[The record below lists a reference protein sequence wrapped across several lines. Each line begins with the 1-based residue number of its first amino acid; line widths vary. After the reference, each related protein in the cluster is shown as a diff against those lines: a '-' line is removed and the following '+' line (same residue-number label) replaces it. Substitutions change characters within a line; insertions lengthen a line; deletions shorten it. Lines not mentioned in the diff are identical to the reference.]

1 MYIKKILTCLI
12 FLMLLIKFQVAE
24 ADEYLD
30 VNNIVNPSTSL
41 TSYLGILEDSSQQL
55 TLVDIQTAFFKTN
68 LSPNKPINLKFT
80 SSAYW
85 LRLIIKNSSNRPID
99 KIIELNYPLLKSV
112 DFYWQIDQ
120 QNHQTIHT
128 GYAQP
133 YENRAYESTI
143 FAFPLQISAH
153 SQNVI
158 YIRCATPNAMFIDAI
173 LWEPSAFQKKEL
185 GTYGFQTFFFGIL
198 ISIFLFTLGLA
209 IATKDIEYYSY
220 LSMIFFMALSF
231 IVSRGLGATYVWPH
245 TPWLTERGLLIF
257 ASLFFVSQL
266 LFIYRVLKLQQLM
279 PRLGLIAKGL
289 MTLNLIMPMLVSY
302 SIKWFVLANILIALT
317 TTFVLIVLVI
327 ACLKKQRDAY
337 FLSLGFSLLIIGI
350 IIRQLHVVGLI
361 ETNYYSLNGLQF
373 GSAFGLL
380 VFTFYLTDRFRHLHQ
395 ENEIS
400 NVSLKKSRLKLAA
413 EIEAHSASVNLQ
425 IALKTQAEKLRT
437 ILELSPDGIGMSDLE
452 GIITFVSDKSMSM
465 WGYTKE
471 EFLGKSIFNVID
483 VSSHE
488 TLTNMIAQLL
498 TGISLGAVVYNM
510 VRKDGS
516 HFICEVNSSLLYD
529 IENKPTHILFVQRD
543 VTERI
548 KLTTELELAKEKADQ
563 ANLAKSV
570 FVSHMS
576 HELRTPLNVILGYS
590 ELLQMDSLITTE
602 QLDFVKKISKGA
614 NHLLQLI
621 NQMLDLSKIESGHI
635 GLTLRP
641 ENISTIIDDCLVL
654 TRPLAQKKAIKLR
667 YQHKFDIVSLC
678 DRTQLVQLLLNL
690 IANAIKYN
698 VNQGTVD
705 ISVELNDSNT
715 YTIHIIDSGIGM
727 HPSRLTK
734 VFDPYVRLTTT
745 EDIEGT
751 GLGLSIVQKLVK
763 LMDGTLG
770 VKSEQGLGSHFWIT
784 LPLMTDVDEPI
795 ASAIALPRTEKSTYQ
810 VPESSCQYQV
820 LYVDDDASN
829 LTLTANMF
837 RAFSHLNLVT
847 VQDSTLAIAQA
858 LLQCPD
864 VILLDINMPEMDG
877 YQVLKAMQAND
888 VLKTIPVIALSA
900 NSMVEDI
907 ERGRVAGFSH
917 FLSKPVDQTV
927 LIQTIDQVLSLTG
940 EV

>member
-1 MYIKKILTCLI
+1 
-12 FLMLLIKFQVAE
+12 MLLTNLQFVE

-41 TSYLGILEDSSQQL
+41 TSYLGILEDTSQQL
-55 TLVDIQTAFFKTN
+55 TLADIQTANFKTN
-68 LSPNKPINLKFT
+68 LSPKESINLKFT

-99 KIIELNYPLLKSV
+99 KIIELNYPLLHNV

-133 YENRAYESTI
+133 YENRAYKSTV
-143 FAFPLQISAH
+143 FAFPLQLLAH

-158 YIRCATPNAMFIDAI
+158 YIRCATPNAMFIEAN
-173 LWEPSAFQKKEL
+173 LWEPSAFQQKEL
-185 GTYGFQTFFFGIL
+185 GYLVFQAFFFGVL
-198 ISIFLFTLGLA
+198 VSIFVFTLGLT
-209 IATKDIEYYSY
+209 IATKEVDYFIY

-231 IVSRGLGATYVWPH
+231 IASRGLGAAYVWPNI
-245 TPWLTERGLLIF
+245 PWLTQRGLLIF
-257 ASLFFVSQL
+257 GSLFLAAKLV
-266 LFIYRVLKLQQLM
+266 FICRVLNTQQFM
-279 PRLGLIAKGL
+279 PRLTLIAKGL
-289 MTLNLIMPMLVSY
+289 VTLELLISLLLSVSF
-302 SIKWFVLANILIALT
+302 KWAIVANILITITSAFIALI
-317 TTFVLIVLVI
+317 LLVGVI
-327 ACLKKQRDAY
+327 KKQRDAY
-337 FLSLGFSLLIIGI
+337 FLSVGFSLLIIGI
-350 IIRQLHVVGLI
+350 IIRELHATGLI
-361 ETNYYSLNGLQF
+361 EANFYSLNGLQL
-373 GSAFGLL
+373 GSLLGLL
-380 VFTFYLTDRFRHLHQ
+380 ILSFFLTDRYGFIQQ
-395 ENEIS
+395 EKLRVEE
-400 NVSLKKSRLKLAA
+400 RLKQSDIKLVA
-413 EIEAHSASVNLQ
+413 EIDAHRVSVAYQ
-425 IALKTQAEKLRT
+425 VALKAKEEKLRT
-437 ILELSPDGIGMSDLE
+437 ILELSPDGIGISDLE
-452 GIITFVSDKSMSM
+452 GIISFVSDVTMSM
-465 WGYTKE
+465 WGYTKK
-471 EFLGKSIFNVID
+471 EFLVKSIFDVFD

-498 TGISLGAVVYNM
+498 KGNSLGAVLYNM
-510 VRKDGS
+510 VKKDGS

-529 IENKPTHILFVQRD
+529 IENKPTNILFVQRD

-548 KLTTELELAKEKADQ
+548 KLTKELELAKKIADQ

-590 ELLQMDSLITTE
+590 ELLQMDNSITTE
-602 QLDFVKKISKGA
+602 QLDFVQEILKGGT
-614 NHLLQLI
+614 HLLQLI
-621 NQMLDLSKIESGHI
+621 NQMLDLSKIESGYI
-635 GLTLRP
+635 GLTLHP

-654 TRPLAQKKAIKLR
+654 IRPLAQKKTIKLR
-667 YQHKFDIVSLC
+667 YQHKQDIVSLC
-678 DRTQLVQLLLNL
+678 DRTQLIQLLLNL

-705 ISVELNDSNT
+705 ISVELNDTKT
-715 YTIHIIDSGIGM
+715 YTIHVIDSGIGM
-727 HPSRLTK
+727 DPERLAK
-734 VFDPYVRLTTT
+734 VFDPYVRLTAT

-751 GLGLSIVQKLVK
+751 GLGLSIVQKLIK
-763 LMDGTLG
+763 LMDGTIG
-770 VKSEQGLGSHFWIT
+770 VKSEQGVGSHFWIT

-795 ASAIALPRTEKSTYQ
+795 ASATALPSTEKNTYQ

-820 LYVDDDASN
+820 LYVDDNASN
-829 LTLTANMF
+829 LKLTANMF
-837 RAFSHLNLVT
+837 RAISHLKLAT

-877 YQVLKAMQAND
+877 YQVLKAIQAID

-917 FLSKPVDQTV
+917 YLSKPVDQTV
-927 LIQTIDQVLSLTG
+927 LIQTIDQVLGLRG